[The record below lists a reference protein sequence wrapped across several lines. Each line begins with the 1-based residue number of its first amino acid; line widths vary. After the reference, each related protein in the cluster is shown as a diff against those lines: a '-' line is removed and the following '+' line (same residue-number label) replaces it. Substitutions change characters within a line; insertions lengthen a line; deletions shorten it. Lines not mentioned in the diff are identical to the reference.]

1 MKCRYTQVVNL
12 IQELYYYHKR
22 LVGKKTSMCNCEA
35 IIGICSY
42 LRTIDVSSC
51 CDEMLDDDLLV
62 TGEVT
67 SRLSSM
73 EPLILASK
81 RFICASISLT
91 FCSRFKP
98 NKYQSSN
105 TNEGESESD
114 IASKWVHRESN
125 LMFTLNSD
133 REQRKKSLS
142 LIVNEPLLTTWT
154 GRRTLPL

>member
-51 CDEMLDDDLLV
+51 CDETLDDDLLV

-125 LMFTLNSD
+125 LIFTLSSD
-133 REQRKKSLS
+133 KDKKKQFAFAQCRYT
-142 LIVNEPLLTTWT
+142 LII
-154 GRRTLPL
+154 